1 MGPNQ
6 RKLSKT
12 VEVCLSPELIHQVD
26 LDGSVAVIVDIL
38 RATSCITAGI
48 GSGIDH
54 IIPFR
59 DLDECRSMR
68 TRGYLI
74 AGERNGSKV
83 EDFDIG
89 NSPFSYIENAE
100 LSKPVAVTTTNGTE
114 AIAVSDKAS
123 EIIIGSFLNITAI
136 KNYLQSSDRSVVIVC
151 AGWKGRVNLEDTLFA
166 GALIDR
172 LQDTHTARED
182 AALVALNTY
191 LNNKE
196 DLFDSLKD
204 SSHVNRLKRLNIIRD
219 IKYCLEED
227 QYDVVPT
234 VRDGKIV
241 AT

>member
-68 TRGYLI
+68 NKGYLI

-89 NSPFSYIENAE
+89 NSPFSYIENAA
-100 LSKPVAVTTTNGTE
+100 SGKPVAVTTTNGTV
-114 AIAVSDKAS
+114 AIAVSDTAS

-136 KNYLQSSDRSVVIVC
+136 KNYLQSTDRSVVVVC

-172 LQDTHTARED
+172 LQDTHSAKED
-182 AALVALNTY
+182 AALVALQT
-191 LNNKE
+191 
-196 DLFDSLKD
+196 
-204 SSHVNRLKRLNIIRD
+204 
-219 IKYCLEED
+219 
-227 QYDVVPT
+227 PP
-234 VRDGKIV
+234 
-241 AT
+241 